1 MRPAFPAL
9 IFLVAALL
17 TRLPVLTRSVLDWDE
32 SLYFLMAQ
40 QWRAGHLPYTTIWDN
55 KPIGIYAIFA
65 AFQFLIPG
73 VAAMRVATIV
83 CVGLLAATVF
93 RITEIITAQR
103 KAAWAAGTALVLC
116 SLSNDGL
123 SANTEL
129 FMASFTA
136 LAVLAVLED
145 APAWAV
151 GLLLGCAFMV
161 KYVSAAEAP
170 FILAL
175 LLHRRLSLRAAL
187 ACLAGAAL
195 PLAIV
200 VLLYA
205 ATGHL
210 ALWWECSVA
219 SNLRRVGAPL
229 TYATLR
235 WALHIQ
241 VWRWGPLYL
250 AAIALAATSFRR
262 PFTEKF
268 LPLWLLGG
276 LAGAASAKSFY
287 DHYFLQVLPALCVIF
302 GVCLARLP
310 RQLLLRAGIAVMAFS
325 LPLWAA
331 YIALRNATGP
341 DYVARAGA
349 DIAAQHPASLYVLDS
364 QPILYA
370 LTALPPPTRY
380 VLPSELTKR
389 FMPKVAGVS
398 APAEVARILA
408 AMPQFI
414 VRSAPAPTDPQVIN
428 PQIYALADA
437 ALAAHYTLWQT
448 YPGIEIYRLK

>member
-1 MRPAFPAL
+1 VKPAFPAL
-9 IFLVAALL
+9 VFLAAALL
-17 TRLPVLTRSVLDWDE
+17 TRLPVLTRAVLDWDE

-73 VAAMRVATIV
+73 VAAMRVASII
-83 CVGLLAATVF
+83 CMGLLAAIVF
-93 RITEIITAQR
+93 HITEIITAQR
-103 KAAWAAGTALVLC
+103 QAAWIAGAALVLC

-129 FMASFTA
+129 FMAGFTA

-145 APAWAV
+145 APAWVA

-175 LLHRRLSLRAAL
+175 LLHRRRSLHAAL

-195 PLAIV
+195 PLAAV

-210 ALWWECSVA
+210 ALWWGCSVTA
-219 SNLRRVGAPL
+219 NLRRAGAPL
-229 TYATLR
+229 THAALL
-235 WALHIQ
+235 WALHTQ
-241 VWRWGPLYL
+241 AWRWGPLYL
-250 AAIALAATSFRR
+250 AALALAFTSLKR
-262 PFTEKF
+262 PFAEKF

-287 DHYFLQVLPALCVIF
+287 DHYFLQVLPVLCVCL
-302 GVCLARLP
+302 GVLLARLP
-310 RQLLLRAGIAVMAFS
+310 RLPFLRAGVALAALS

-331 YIALRNATGP
+331 HIALRDASGP
-341 DYVARAGA
+341 DNVARAGA
-349 DIAAQHPASLYVLDS
+349 DIAAQHPASLFVLDS

-380 VLPSELTKR
+380 VLPSELTGR
-389 FMPKVAGVS
+389 FMPSVAGVD
-398 APAEVARILA
+398 APAETARILA
-408 AMPQFI
+408 TTPQFI
-414 VRSAPAPTDPQVIN
+414 VRRSPAPTAPATIN
-428 PQIYALADA
+428 PRIYALADA
-437 ALAAHYTLWQT
+437 ALAAHYALWRH
-448 YPGIEIYRLK
+448 YPGIEVYKLK